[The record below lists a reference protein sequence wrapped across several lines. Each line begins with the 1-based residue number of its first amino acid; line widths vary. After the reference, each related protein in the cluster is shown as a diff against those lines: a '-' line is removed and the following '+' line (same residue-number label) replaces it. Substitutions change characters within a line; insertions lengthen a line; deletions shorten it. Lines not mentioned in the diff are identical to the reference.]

1 MEFTPFPK
9 LSRLSREVVITEKID
24 GTNAAVIVEQDQ
36 DGFPRVVGAQSR
48 TRLITPEDDNFGFAR
63 WVHENAEELAKLGP
77 GTHFGEWWGRGIQR
91 NYARPGRAFSL
102 FNVGRWSDPAVRP
115 ACCDVVPVLYAGPM
129 EEYGVLRGMKDS
141 LARLAREGSV
151 AAPGFMDPE
160 GIVVFHTASHTMFKK
175 TLKNDESP
183 KSLAA

>member
-1 MEFTPFPK
+1 MEFTAFPK

-24 GTNAAVIVEQDQ
+24 GTNAAVIVELDQ

-77 GTHFGEWWGRGIQR
+77 GTHFGEWWGKGIQR
-91 NYARPGRAFSL
+91 NYARPDRIFSL
-102 FNVGRWSDPAVRP
+102 FNVSRWADPAVRP
-115 ACCDVVPVLYAGPM
+115 ACCSVVPTLYAGPL
-129 EEYGVLRGMKDS
+129 EKYGVLVGVKQALGT
-141 LARLAREGSV
+141 LAANGSV

-160 GIVVFHTASHTMFKK
+160 GIVVFHTASNSMFKK

-183 KSLAA
+183 KSLSA